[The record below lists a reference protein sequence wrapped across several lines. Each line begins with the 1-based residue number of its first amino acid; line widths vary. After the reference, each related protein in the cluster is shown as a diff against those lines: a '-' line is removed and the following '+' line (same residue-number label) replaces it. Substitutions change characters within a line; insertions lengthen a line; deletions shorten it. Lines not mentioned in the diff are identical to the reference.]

1 MIIIQTTIDE
11 DKKAKDL
18 ISLLLETNKIACG
31 TFHEIQSSYTWK
43 EELIEESELEICLY
57 TRESLMHEV
66 VDIVKQRHTYDL
78 PKIVV
83 IEPVNTLPEY
93 EEWVKNS
100 TT

>member
-18 ISLLLETNKIACG
+18 INLLLETNKIACG
-31 TFHEIQSSYTWK
+31 TFNKIQSSNIWK

-66 VDIVKQRHTYDL
+66 VAIVKQRHTYDL
-78 PKIVV
+78 PKIIV
-83 IEPVNTLPEY
+83 IEPVYTLPEY

>member
-18 ISLLLETNKIACG
+18 INLLLETSKIACG
-31 TFHEIQSSYTWK
+31 TFNKIQSSYIWK

-78 PKIVV
+78 PKIIV
-83 IEPVNTLPEY
+83 IEPVYTLPEY

>member
-1 MIIIQTTIDE
+1 MIIIQTTVDE
-11 DKKAKDL
+11 EKKAKGL
-18 ISLLLETNKIACG
+18 INLLLETNKIACG
-31 TFHEIQSSYTWK
+31 TFNKIQSSYIWK

-57 TRESLMHEV
+57 TRESLMHDV

-78 PKIVV
+78 PIIIV
-83 IEPVNTLPEY
+83 IEPVYTLPEY

>member
-18 ISLLLETNKIACG
+18 INLLLETNKIACG
-31 TFHEIQSSYTWK
+31 TFNKIQSSYMWK
-43 EELIEESELEICLY
+43 EELIEELELEICLY
-57 TRESLMHEV
+57 TKESLMDEV

-78 PKIVV
+78 PKIIV
-83 IEPVNTLPEY
+83 IEPVYTLPEY

>member
-18 ISLLLETNKIACG
+18 INLLLETNKIACG
-31 TFHEIQSSYTWK
+31 TFNKIQSSYIWK
-43 EELIEESELEICLY
+43 EELIEDSEFEVSLY
-57 TRESLMHEV
+57 TKGSLMYEV

-83 IEPVNTLPEY
+83 IEPVYTLPEY

>member
-1 MIIIQTTIDE
+1 MIIIQTTIDK

-18 ISLLLETNKIACG
+18 INLLLETNKISCG
-31 TFHEIQSSYTWK
+31 TFNKIQSSYIWK

-78 PKIVV
+78 PKIIV
-83 IEPVNTLPEY
+83 IEPVYTLPEY

>member
-18 ISLLLETNKIACG
+18 INLLLETNKIACG
-31 TFHEIQSSYTWK
+31 NFNKIQSSYIWK

-78 PKIVV
+78 PKIIVT
-83 IEPVNTLPEY
+83 EPVYTLPEY

>member
-18 ISLLLETNKIACG
+18 INLLLETNKIACG

-83 IEPVNTLPEY
+83 IDPDYTLPEY